1 VFILYKIIP
10 FGISL
15 DNSYVAFQAFKS
27 LLATDQ
33 TLSLAHTEAQM
44 LYAQLLPNL
53 AYDFLSQFDELE
65 LLLFF

>member
-1 VFILYKIIP
+1 MRVIIASVVLGYMIGSFFYQYDPQIADFILYKIIP

-33 TLSLAHTEAQM
+33 TLSLAQTEA
-44 LYAQLLPNL
+44 
-53 AYDFLSQFDELE
+53 
-65 LLLFF
+65 